1 MLSPEFIAMM
11 QDLYWQFSQHDAAQ
25 SHRLARYRNIEPE
38 SALFLNMQ
46 VRMQA
51 AKNILEIGTS
61 TGYSTLWLANAALA
75 QHGQVTTLE
84 IDLARIE
91 QAQHY
96 AQDLAL
102 AQSIEFIHQDA
113 LTYLQQMT
121 RHFDFILLDAER
133 EAYVDYWPYLSQ
145 NLLQGGSLVVDNVI
159 SHAEEVREFIAGIE
173 QDSRFISSTLNI
185 GAGLL
190 LVIANQPTLN

>member
-1 MLSPEFIAMM
+1 MLTPEFIAKM
-11 QDLYWQFSQHDAAQ
+11 QELYWQFSQHDAAQ
-25 SHRLARYRNIEPE
+25 SHPLARYRNIEPE

-84 IDLARIE
+84 IDLSRIE

-102 AQSIEFIHQDA
+102 IQSIEFVHQDA

-121 RHFDFILLDAER
+121 RNFDFVLLDAER
-133 EAYVDYWPYLSQ
+133 DAYVDYWPYLSQ